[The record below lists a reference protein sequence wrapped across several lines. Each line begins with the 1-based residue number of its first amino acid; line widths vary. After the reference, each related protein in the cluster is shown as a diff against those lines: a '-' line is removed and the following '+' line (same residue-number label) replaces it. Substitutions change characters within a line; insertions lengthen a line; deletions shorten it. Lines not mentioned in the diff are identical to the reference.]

1 MQAFRFLHFGF
12 PDADMPSMSSPERE
26 PTVEEASTERGHHW
40 GRIMACVSLLVVAIV
55 VGVNFGNSI
64 FHAII
69 DAKDFLRAQPVS
81 LLGYFAVFSLMSMF
95 FMPYSPFCIA
105 IGFIFGI
112 SVGLAIEML
121 NILISSS
128 LIFALSRYLI
138 KKRVENMIQRSEGST
153 AHTLWTGLIAYMG
166 RDWREAAKINL
177 LLCFI
182 PMPYGMNRYLFSL
195 TNVPFLQ
202 YNVFFM
208 IGMVPNTALNL
219 IIGAALAEAS
229 EQDGVDSLRLTGTLL
244 ALIGIL
250 AAIWYAQ
257 SVAQKLLADAK
268 EKDGGADLED
278 SGGSSASEVVLSVDS
293 NSNRAPGAPM
303 LPHEQGGHEE
313 GADACVAAAGSGS
326 LVPGA
331 HQDGSNHATNIDA
344 GANGERQ
351 EEETPA
357 EQVEVQEDESDQRSL
372 LR

>member
-1 MQAFRFLHFGF
+1 
-12 PDADMPSMSSPERE
+12 MSSPEHE
-26 PTVEEASTERGHHW
+26 PTAEEASTERGHNW
-40 GRIMACVSLLVVAIV
+40 GRIIACVSLLVVAIV

-121 NILISSS
+121 NILVSSS
-128 LIFALSRYLI
+128 LIFVLSRYLI
-138 KKRVENMIQRSEGST
+138 KKRVEDMIQRSEGST

-202 YNVFFM
+202 YNFFFM
-208 IGMVPNTALNL
+208 IGMVPNTVLNL
-219 IIGAALAEAS
+219 LIGAALAEAS

-250 AAIWYAQ
+250 AAIWYAK

-268 EKDGGADLED
+268 AKDTGADLED
-278 SGGSSASEVVLSVDS
+278 SGGSSASEVVLSVC
-293 NSNRAPGAPM
+293 SNRAPDAPM
-303 LPHEQGGHEE
+303 LPHEQGGHDE

-326 LVPGA
+326 LVPDA
-331 HQDGSNHATNIDA
+331 YQDGSNHETSVDA
-344 GANGERQ
+344 GGNGDRQ

-357 EQVEVQEDESDQRSL
+357 KQVEVQEVEVQEDESDQRSL